1 MLSNMSNQDPNA
13 PSTIEDILRDP
24 VGYLAEFGIEAE
36 VVAET
41 TLATAA

>member
-1 MLSNMSNQDPNA
+1 MLSNMSNQDINERR
-13 PSTIEDILRDP
+13 TIEDILRDP

-41 TLATAA
+41 TMSAAA